1 MREYELVL
9 IINPELDETETDSL
23 IESVKNNVESNGG
36 EVLKVDPWGRKR
48 LSFPIKRN
56 SDGYYVLLI
65 FNSEP
70 AFVRELTN
78 SFRVVESIF
87 RHMIVQFEG
96 DLDKVISLRDER
108 ESRAQKKPPPSE
120 KKVEKGTPD
129 GESED
134 DEDSISEDDGENQD
148 GDEVSSDVSE
158 TSDES

>member
-78 SFRVVESIF
+78 SLRVVESIF

-96 DLDKVISLRDER
+96 DLDIVKL
-108 ESRAQKKPPPSE
+108 
-120 KKVEKGTPD
+120 
-129 GESED
+129 
-134 DEDSISEDDGENQD
+134 
-148 GDEVSSDVSE
+148 
-158 TSDES
+158 